1 MTESASSTSGQEF
14 DVFSVM
20 DWKDGVG
27 TLPGS
32 DLKFRVNE
40 FGALEVI
47 TDENEME
54 NVKKATA
61 TTTWMVPT
69 AQEAYTGDLAKSL
82 PLFFSSTPM
91 VVTNTYMLMTP
102 KSTSPA
108 PTSPPSSR
116 PVFPPAYWTSPPG
129 CPTVFSEKT
138 GMPFRL
144 KDPVK
149 VEGLQFCENCCQ
161 YGN

>member
-1 MTESASSTSGQEF
+1 MTESASSASGQEF

-47 TDENEME
+47 TDDTEMDS
-54 NVKKATA
+54 VKKATA

-69 AQEAYTGDLAKSL
+69 AQE
-82 PLFFSSTPM
+82 
-91 VVTNTYMLMTP
+91 
-102 KSTSPA
+102 
-108 PTSPPSSR
+108 
-116 PVFPPAYWTSPPG
+116 
-129 CPTVFSEKT
+129 VFSEKT
-138 GMPFRL
+138 GASFRL
-144 KDPVK
+144 KDQSK
-149 VEGLQFCENCCQ
+149 VDGLQFCENCCQ
-161 YGN
+161 YGNGDECLSGGNYCSQNCARRVKDKDQKEERDGGEDNEDEDPKCSRPCPCSLRPFLRGD